1 MLIYILAA
9 QSTDDFQTTGG
20 VTYFNLMK
28 LIKHGIVLH
37 TRATDPPVHARTT
50 QTRCFCLHFIVWRGP
65 ETRLNH
71 NTCLDVYILAR
82 HDTQYI
88 AFIS

>member
-50 QTRCFCLHFIVWRGP
+50 QTLVFVC
-65 ETRLNH
+65 
-71 NTCLDVYILAR
+71 
-82 HDTQYI
+82 
-88 AFIS
+88 ISLFGAGQKHT